1 MEVIVTVNLPVAFTQ
16 GKEGKACYRKTIL
29 SNDTVNY
36 QMSRSVD
43 DHPDWI
49 PDYKVWKKMTP
60 QDKLRAYV
68 ETFNLGWGVSYTCIE

>member
-43 DHPDWI
+43 DRPDWI

-68 ETFNLGWGVSYTCIE
+68 ETFNLGWGVGYTCIE